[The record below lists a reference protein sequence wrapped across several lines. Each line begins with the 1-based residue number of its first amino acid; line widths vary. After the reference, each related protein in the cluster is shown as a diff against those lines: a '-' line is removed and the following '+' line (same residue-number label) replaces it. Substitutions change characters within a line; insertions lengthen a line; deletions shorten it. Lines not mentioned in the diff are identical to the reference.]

1 MTLNIKVR
9 TDFRSWSPGLVRFQ
23 IDESDVNTAW
33 EAAIEIGN
41 WLIENKIEYTVVAF
55 SDEKVSVVIPSEE
68 SRVLVRLTYDMVVDV
83 DVDADDGWSSEPNG
97 SWI

>member
-23 IDESDVNTAW
+23 IDESDINTAW
-33 EAAIEIGN
+33 EAVIEISN
-41 WLIENKIEYTVVAF
+41 WLIENKIEYTVAAF
-55 SDEKVSVVIPSEE
+55 SDLKVSVIIPSEE
-68 SRVLVRLTYDMVVDV
+68 ARVLVRLTYDMVVDA
-83 DVDADDGWSSEPNG
+83 ADDSWYSEPNG